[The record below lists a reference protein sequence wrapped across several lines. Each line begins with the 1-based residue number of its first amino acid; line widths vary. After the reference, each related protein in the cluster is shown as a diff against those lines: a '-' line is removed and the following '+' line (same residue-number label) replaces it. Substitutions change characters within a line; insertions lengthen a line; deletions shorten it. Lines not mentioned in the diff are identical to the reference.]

1 MFAYLQL
8 ERITDGEIDVNDA
21 VVFDNVLS
29 SDGTAISYNMTTGE
43 LAFNEAGFYAI
54 NWFVAPQFGLTTDG
68 SNFAILSD
76 GGYALT
82 GSSHVK
88 VSPTVGFAV
97 IEVTTPGKRISLI
110 NISDN
115 SLTLSQVVNTKAALV
130 AFGPEGA
137 APDLPY
143 LNNSVLENLNFN
155 VVNQTAQANLDF
167 YNPAT
172 GARTNAVR
180 TIPIASAN
188 VTGLV
193 PKETMAAVTSL
204 ATRVSALEQSTIRY
218 SVAIPEEPTQPEL
231 QALYEAASGNIGE
244 APDGTRLVDPSTGVA
259 YEWFASSDTWY
270 ASTPPAV
277 SLATQ
282 LRPGIV
288 QGSPDPA
295 EEPGNPNAV
304 YGKIYV
310 EDDGTMSLLGWDM
323 TQAELANL
331 DNRILTISLTPGPAG
346 PPGPPGPEGPPMPT
360 HRQEWIDNDVNLTV
374 AAAIA
379 FSASN
384 PGVLTWISKEV

>member
-143 LNNSVLENLNFN
+143 TDHTLETLQNPISASDAFDDIFRKRANRFTEPINDLIERLENLITESSFAYLFPYLFDWIHLRRSGRQE
-155 VVNQTAQANLDF
+155 NQTDIF
-167 YNPAT
+167 RDDERFRPMPC
-172 GARTNAVR
+172 R
-180 TIPIASAN
+180 S
-188 VTGLV
+188 VTG
-193 PKETMAAVTSL
+193 
-204 ATRVSALEQSTIRY
+204 
-218 SVAIPEEPTQPEL
+218 
-231 QALYEAASGNIGE
+231 
-244 APDGTRLVDPSTGVA
+244 
-259 YEWFASSDTWY
+259 
-270 ASTPPAV
+270 
-277 SLATQ
+277 
-282 LRPGIV
+282 
-288 QGSPDPA
+288 
-295 EEPGNPNAV
+295 
-304 YGKIYV
+304 
-310 EDDGTMSLLGWDM
+310 
-323 TQAELANL
+323 
-331 DNRILTISLTPGPAG
+331 
-346 PPGPPGPEGPPMPT
+346 
-360 HRQEWIDNDVNLTV
+360 
-374 AAAIA
+374 
-379 FSASN
+379 
-384 PGVLTWISKEV
+384 